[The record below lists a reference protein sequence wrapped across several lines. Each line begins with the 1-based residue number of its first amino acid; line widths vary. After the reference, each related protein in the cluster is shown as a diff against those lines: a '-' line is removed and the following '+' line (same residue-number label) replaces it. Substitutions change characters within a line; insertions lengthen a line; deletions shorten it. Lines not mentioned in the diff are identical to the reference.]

1 MTIIPHTI
9 TIDGVELDC
18 ELEFVPGQTATE
30 IDPAFPAEAYLITA
44 KVKGV
49 DIRELLDI
57 RIAATIEEAAVAVCH
72 D

>member
-1 MTIIPHTI
+1 MTIITHT
-9 TIDGVELDC
+9 TTVEGVELDC
-18 ELEFVPGQTATE
+18 ELEFVPGQTQTE
-30 IDPAFPAEAYLITA
+30 IDPGYPAEAYLITA

-57 RIAATIEEAAVAVCH
+57 RIAATIEEAAVAACH

>member
-1 MTIIPHTI
+1 MNIITHVATVE
-9 TIDGVELDC
+9 GVELDC

-30 IDPAFPAEAYLITA
+30 IDPAFSAEAYLITA

-49 DIRELLDI
+49 DIRELLSLNT
-57 RIAATIEEAAVAVCH
+57 IAMIEESAVLACH